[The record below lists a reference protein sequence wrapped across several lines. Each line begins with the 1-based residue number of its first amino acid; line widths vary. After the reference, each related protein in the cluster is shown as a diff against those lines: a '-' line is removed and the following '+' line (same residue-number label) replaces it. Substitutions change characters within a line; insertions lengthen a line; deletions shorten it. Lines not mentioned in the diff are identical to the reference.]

1 MCVCIT
7 WINTSCGH
15 EGAAREEEAR
25 LNGTI
30 EGADRQKDRYRER
43 ERGQE
48 RDKWRE
54 LRGTRMRLKQVEK
67 VG

>member
-43 ERGQE
+43 EREG
-48 RDKWRE
+48 KRE
-54 LRGTRMRLKQVEK
+54 TNG
-67 VG
+67 GN

>member
-1 MCVCIT
+1 MMRVRACVCVCIT

-43 ERGQE
+43 EG
-48 RDKWRE
+48 KRE
-54 LRGTRMRLKQVEK
+54 TNG
-67 VG
+67 GN